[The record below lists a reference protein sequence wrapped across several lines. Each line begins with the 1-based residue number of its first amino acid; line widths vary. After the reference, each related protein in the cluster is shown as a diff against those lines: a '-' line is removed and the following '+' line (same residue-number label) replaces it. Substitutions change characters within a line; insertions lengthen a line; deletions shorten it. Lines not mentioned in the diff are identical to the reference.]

1 MAQAKRGLGKGL
13 GRGLGALFGEDVVE
27 EVVLDKRGS
36 HSHENSDSDT
46 EKSSRGRKQTSAFEM
61 ESNEKKYDS
70 TSKQAAGSKKVEKK
84 SENQNLSGEAEKM
97 SQTQSLSGE
106 VEKLEPKAQ
115 PDVSRETLSD
125 GSVDRASVLDF
136 SLEQQA
142 IEKQI
147 SASEKGEETHGEI
160 YVKLSKIEPNRSQ
173 PRKNFDEE
181 QLQQLAD
188 SMKRYGVLQPLL
200 VQKRENG
207 FEIIAGERR
216 WRAAKM
222 ADLKEV
228 PVVVRE
234 YDPQQTMEIALI
246 ENVQREDL
254 NPIEEA
260 MAYQQLI
267 QEFNL
272 KQEEI
277 AERVSKSRTTITN
290 SLRLL
295 NLAKEVQQMLVEN
308 RLSSGHARALLSLE
322 DPKLQ
327 IELAHKIEQNK
338 MSVRE
343 VEKAVKLMGKEKK
356 PKKEK
361 QVDEALELVF
371 RDLEER
377 MKTVMGTKVNISR
390 KDKSKG
396 KIEIEYYSESELE
409 RIVELIESIR

>member
-1 MAQAKRGLGKGL
+1 
-13 GRGLGALFGEDVVE
+13 
-27 EVVLDKRGS
+27 
-36 HSHENSDSDT
+36 
-46 EKSSRGRKQTSAFEM
+46 
-61 ESNEKKYDS
+61 
-70 TSKQAAGSKKVEKK
+70 
-84 SENQNLSGEAEKM
+84 
-97 SQTQSLSGE
+97 
-106 VEKLEPKAQ
+106 
-115 PDVSRETLSD
+115 
-125 GSVDRASVLDF
+125 
-136 SLEQQA
+136 
-142 IEKQI
+142 
-147 SASEKGEETHGEI
+147 
-160 YVKLSKIEPNRSQ
+160 
-173 PRKNFDEE
+173 
-181 QLQQLAD
+181 
-188 SMKRYGVLQPLL
+188 MKRYGVLQPLL

>member
-36 HSHENSDSDT
+36 HSHENSDS
-46 EKSSRGRKQTSAFEM
+46 EEERVSRGRKHTSTSNVK
-61 ESNEKKYDS
+61 SNEKNQDS
-70 TSKQAAGSKKVEKK
+70 TSEKVVQKKVAE
-84 SENQNLSGEAEKM
+84 EKM

-106 VEKLEPKAQ
+106 VEKLEPKTQ

-147 SASEKGEETHGEI
+147 SASEKGKETHGEI

-207 FEIIAGERR
+207 FEINAGERR

>member
-36 HSHENSDSDT
+36 HSHENSDS
-46 EKSSRGRKQTSAFEM
+46 EEERVSRGRTHTST
-61 ESNEKKYDS
+61 SNAKSNAKNQDS
-70 TSKQAAGSKKVEKK
+70 TSEKVVQKKVE
-84 SENQNLSGEAEKM
+84 EEKM

-106 VEKLEPKAQ
+106 VEKMEPKTQ
-115 PDVSRETLSD
+115 LDVSRETLSD
-125 GSVDRASVLDF
+125 GSVERASVLDF

-147 SASEKGEETHGEI
+147 SASEKVEETHGEI

>member
-27 EVVLDKRGS
+27 EVVMDKRGS
-36 HSHENSDSDT
+36 HSHENSDS
-46 EKSSRGRKQTSAFEM
+46 EEERVSRGRKHTLTSNVK
-61 ESNEKKYDS
+61 SNEKNQDS
-70 TSKQAAGSKKVEKK
+70 TSEKVVQKKAAE
-84 SENQNLSGEAEKM
+84 EKM

-106 VEKLEPKAQ
+106 VEKLEPKTQ

-147 SASEKGEETHGEI
+147 SASEKGEEAHGEI

-246 ENVQREDL
+246 ENIQREDL

>member
-36 HSHENSDSDT
+36 HSHESSDG
-46 EKSSRGRKQTSAFEM
+46 EEERASRGRKHASASDVK
-61 ESNEKKYDS
+61 SNEKNYDS
-70 TSKQAAGSKKVEKK
+70 TSENVVRKKEAGEKM
-84 SENQNLSGEAEKM
+84 SQNQSVSGEAEKKE
-97 SQTQSLSGE
+97 SKT
-106 VEKLEPKAQ
+106 Q
-115 PDVSRETLSD
+115 PDVSRETLS
-125 GSVDRASVLDF
+125 GSSADSPSVLDSSF
-136 SLEQQA
+136 EQQA
-142 IEKQI
+142 IERQI

>member
-27 EVVLDKRGS
+27 GVVLDKRGS
-36 HSHENSDSDT
+36 HSHESADGEG
-46 EKSSRGRKQTSAFEM
+46 EKISRGRKRASA
-61 ESNEKKYDS
+61 SDVKSSEKN
-70 TSKQAAGSKKVEKK
+70 QASSEDKGAGKKETGVKN
-84 SENQNLSGEAEKM
+84 SRNQSLSGEAEKTE
-97 SQTQSLSGE
+97 SDKQ
-106 VEKLEPKAQ
+106 AN
-115 PDVSRETLSD
+115 VSRETLSEISTD
-125 GSVDRASVLDF
+125 TLPGADAS
-136 SLEQQA
+136 SENQA

-147 SASEKGEETHGEI
+147 SASEKAEETQGEI
-160 YVKLSKIEPNRSQ
+160 YVKISKIEPNRSQ

-322 DPKLQ
+322 DPKQ
-327 IELAHKIEQNK
+327 QVELAHQN
-338 MSVRE
+338 RTE
-343 VEKAVKLMGKEKK
+343 
-356 PKKEK
+356 
-361 QVDEALELVF
+361 
-371 RDLEER
+371 
-377 MKTVMGTKVNISR
+377 
-390 KDKSKG
+390 
-396 KIEIEYYSESELE
+396 
-409 RIVELIESIR
+409 

>member
-36 HSHENSDSDT
+36 HSHENSDSE
-46 EKSSRGRKQTSAFEM
+46 EKRVSRGRKHTSTSNVK
-61 ESNEKKYDS
+61 SNEKNQDS
-70 TSKQAAGSKKVEKK
+70 TSEKVVQKKVAE
-84 SENQNLSGEAEKM
+84 EKM

-106 VEKLEPKAQ
+106 VEKLEPKTQ

-147 SASEKGEETHGEI
+147 SASEKGKETHGEI

-295 NLAKEVQQMLVEN
+295 NLAKEVQKMLVEN

>member
-36 HSHENSDSDT
+36 HSHENSDS
-46 EKSSRGRKQTSAFEM
+46 EEERVSRGRTHTSTSNAK
-61 ESNEKKYDS
+61 SNEKNQDS
-70 TSKQAAGSKKVEKK
+70 TSEKVVQKKVE
-84 SENQNLSGEAEKM
+84 EEKM

-106 VEKLEPKAQ
+106 VEKMEPKTQ
-115 PDVSRETLSD
+115 LDVSRETLSD
-125 GSVDRASVLDF
+125 GSVERASVLDF

>member
-27 EVVLDKRGS
+27 EVVMDKRGS
-36 HSHENSDSDT
+36 HSHENSHS
-46 EKSSRGRKQTSAFEM
+46 EEERVSRGRKHTSTSNVK
-61 ESNEKKYDS
+61 SNEKNQDS
-70 TSKQAAGSKKVEKK
+70 TSEKVVQKKVAE
-84 SENQNLSGEAEKM
+84 EKM

-106 VEKLEPKAQ
+106 VEKLEPKTQ

>member
-36 HSHENSDSDT
+36 HSHESSDS
-46 EKSSRGRKQTSAFEM
+46 EEERVSRGRKHISTSNVK
-61 ESNEKKYDS
+61 SNEKNHDS
-70 TSKQAAGSKKVEKK
+70 TSEKVAQKKVAE
-84 SENQNLSGEAEKM
+84 EKM
-97 SQTQSLSGE
+97 SQNQSLSGE
-106 VEKLEPKAQ
+106 VEKLEPKTQ

-136 SLEQQA
+136 SFEQQA

>member
-36 HSHENSDSDT
+36 HSHENSDS
-46 EKSSRGRKQTSAFEM
+46 EEERGSRGRKHTSTSNVKF
-61 ESNEKKYDS
+61 NEKNQDS
-70 TSKQAAGSKKVEKK
+70 TSEKVAQKKVAE
-84 SENQNLSGEAEKM
+84 EKM
-97 SQTQSLSGE
+97 SQNQSLSGE
-106 VEKLEPKAQ
+106 VEKLEPKTQ

-125 GSVDRASVLDF
+125 GSVDRASALDVSF
-136 SLEQQA
+136 EQQA

>member
-36 HSHENSDSDT
+36 HSHESSDS
-46 EKSSRGRKQTSAFEM
+46 EEERVSRGRKYTSTSNVK
-61 ESNEKKYDS
+61 SNEKNQDS
-70 TSKQAAGSKKVEKK
+70 TSEKVVQKKVAE
-84 SENQNLSGEAEKM
+84 EKM

-106 VEKLEPKAQ
+106 VEKLEPKTQ

-322 DPKLQ
+322 DPRLQ

>member
-27 EVVLDKRGS
+27 EVVMDKRGS
-36 HSHENSDSDT
+36 HSHENSDS
-46 EKSSRGRKQTSAFEM
+46 EEERVSRRRKHTSTSNVK
-61 ESNEKKYDS
+61 SNEKNQDS
-70 TSKQAAGSKKVEKK
+70 TSEKVVQKKVAE
-84 SENQNLSGEAEKM
+84 EKM

-106 VEKLEPKAQ
+106 VEKLEPKTQ

>member
-1 MAQAKRGLGKGL
+1 MK
-13 GRGLGALFGEDVVE
+13 
-27 EVVLDKRGS
+27 
-36 HSHENSDSDT
+36 
-46 EKSSRGRKQTSAFEM
+46 
-61 ESNEKKYDS
+61 SNEKNQDS
-70 TSKQAAGSKKVEKK
+70 TSEKVVQKKAAE
-84 SENQNLSGEAEKM
+84 EKM

-106 VEKLEPKAQ
+106 VEKLEPKTQ

-136 SLEQQA
+136 SFEQQA

-147 SASEKGEETHGEI
+147 LASEKGEETHGEI

>member
-1 MAQAKRGLGKGL
+1 M
-13 GRGLGALFGEDVVE
+13 
-27 EVVLDKRGS
+27 
-36 HSHENSDSDT
+36 
-46 EKSSRGRKQTSAFEM
+46 
-61 ESNEKKYDS
+61 
-70 TSKQAAGSKKVEKK
+70 
-84 SENQNLSGEAEKM
+84 
-97 SQTQSLSGE
+97 
-106 VEKLEPKAQ
+106 
-115 PDVSRETLSD
+115 
-125 GSVDRASVLDF
+125 
-136 SLEQQA
+136 
-142 IEKQI
+142 
-147 SASEKGEETHGEI
+147 
-160 YVKLSKIEPNRSQ
+160 KLSKIEPNRSQ

-295 NLAKEVQQMLVEN
+295 NLAKEVQQMPVEN

>member
-1 MAQAKRGLGKGL
+1 MEKDWEEDLELCLEKMLLRKLLWIREAAILTKTLTAKKKEFL
-13 GRGLGALFGEDVVE
+13 E
-27 EVVLDKRGS
+27 EGNI
-36 HSHENSDSDT
+36 HH
-46 EKSSRGRKQTSAFEM
+46 TSNVK
-61 ESNEKKYDS
+61 SNEKNQDS
-70 TSKQAAGSKKVEKK
+70 TSKKVVQKKVAE
-84 SENQNLSGEAEKM
+84 EKM

-106 VEKLEPKAQ
+106 VEKLEPKTQ

>member
-27 EVVLDKRGS
+27 EVVMDKRGS
-36 HSHENSDSDT
+36 HSHENSDS
-46 EKSSRGRKQTSAFEM
+46 EEERVSRGRKHTSTSNVK
-61 ESNEKKYDS
+61 SNEKNQDS
-70 TSKQAAGSKKVEKK
+70 TSEKVVQKKV
-84 SENQNLSGEAEKM
+84 AEGKM

-106 VEKLEPKAQ
+106 VEKLEPKTQ

>member
-27 EVVLDKRGS
+27 EVVMDKRGS
-36 HSHENSDSDT
+36 HSHESSDS
-46 EKSSRGRKQTSAFEM
+46 EEERVSRGRKHTSTSNVK
-61 ESNEKKYDS
+61 SNEKNQDS
-70 TSKQAAGSKKVEKK
+70 TSEKVVQKKVAE
-84 SENQNLSGEAEKM
+84 EKM

-106 VEKLEPKAQ
+106 VEKLEPKTQ
-115 PDVSRETLSD
+115 PDVSCETLSD

>member
-27 EVVLDKRGS
+27 EVVMDKRGS
-36 HSHENSDSDT
+36 HSHENSDS
-46 EKSSRGRKQTSAFEM
+46 EEERVSRGRKHTSTSNVK
-61 ESNEKKYDS
+61 SNEKNQDS
-70 TSKQAAGSKKVEKK
+70 TSEKVVQKKVAE
-84 SENQNLSGEAEKM
+84 EKM

-106 VEKLEPKAQ
+106 VEKLEPKTQ

-322 DPKLQ
+322 DPKQ
-327 IELAHKIEQNK
+327 QVELAHKIEQNK

-343 VEKAVKLMGKEKK
+343 VEKAVKLVGKEKK

-361 QVDEALELVF
+361 PVDEALELVF
-371 RDLEER
+371 QDLEER

>member
-36 HSHENSDSDT
+36 HSHESSDS
-46 EKSSRGRKQTSAFEM
+46 EEERVSRGRKHTSASNVK
-61 ESNEKKYDS
+61 SNEKNHDS
-70 TSKQAAGSKKVEKK
+70 TSEKVAQKKVAE
-84 SENQNLSGEAEKM
+84 EKM
-97 SQTQSLSGE
+97 SLNQSLSGE
-106 VEKLEPKAQ
+106 VEKLEPKTQ

-136 SLEQQA
+136 SFEQQA

>member
-27 EVVLDKRGS
+27 GVVLDKRGS
-36 HSHENSDSDT
+36 HSHESADGEG
-46 EKSSRGRKQTSAFEM
+46 EKISRGRKRASA
-61 ESNEKKYDS
+61 SDVKSSEKS
-70 TSKQAAGSKKVEKK
+70 QASSEDKGAGKKETGVKN
-84 SENQNLSGEAEKM
+84 SQNQSLSGEAEKTE
-97 SQTQSLSGE
+97 SDKQ
-106 VEKLEPKAQ
+106 VN
-115 PDVSRETLSD
+115 VSRETLSEISTD
-125 GSVDRASVLDF
+125 TLPGADAS
-136 SLEQQA
+136 SENQA

-147 SASEKGEETHGEI
+147 SASEKAEETQGEI
-160 YVKLSKIEPNRSQ
+160 YVKISKIEPNRSQ

-322 DPKLQ
+322 DPKQ
-327 IELAHKIEQNK
+327 QVELAHKIEQNK

-343 VEKAVKLMGKEKK
+343 VEKAVKLVGKEKK

-361 QVDEALELVF
+361 PVDEALELVF
-371 RDLEER
+371 QDLEER

>member
-27 EVVLDKRGS
+27 EVVMDKRGS
-36 HSHENSDSDT
+36 HSHESSDS
-46 EKSSRGRKQTSAFEM
+46 EEERVSRGRKHTSTSNVK
-61 ESNEKKYDS
+61 SNEKNQDS
-70 TSKQAAGSKKVEKK
+70 TSEKVVQKKVAE
-84 SENQNLSGEAEKM
+84 EKM

-106 VEKLEPKAQ
+106 VEKLEPKTQ

-361 QVDEALELVF
+361 QVDEALGLVF

>member
-1 MAQAKRGLGKGL
+1 
-13 GRGLGALFGEDVVE
+13 
-27 EVVLDKRGS
+27 
-36 HSHENSDSDT
+36 
-46 EKSSRGRKQTSAFEM
+46 
-61 ESNEKKYDS
+61 
-70 TSKQAAGSKKVEKK
+70 
-84 SENQNLSGEAEKM
+84 M

-106 VEKLEPKAQ
+106 VEKLEPKTQ

-136 SLEQQA
+136 SFEQQA

-147 SASEKGEETHGEI
+147 LASEKGEETHGEI

>member
-36 HSHENSDSDT
+36 HSHESSDS
-46 EKSSRGRKQTSAFEM
+46 EEERVSRGRKQTSTSNVK
-61 ESNEKKYDS
+61 SNEKNHDS
-70 TSKQAAGSKKVEKK
+70 TSEKVAQKKVAE
-84 SENQNLSGEAEKM
+84 EKM
-97 SQTQSLSGE
+97 SQNQSLSGE
-106 VEKLEPKAQ
+106 VEKLEPKTQ

-136 SLEQQA
+136 SFEQQA

>member
-36 HSHENSDSDT
+36 HSHENADGEG
-46 EKSSRGRKQTSAFEM
+46 EKTSRGRKRASA
-61 ESNEKKYDS
+61 SDVKS
-70 TSKQAAGSKKVEKK
+70 
-84 SENQNLSGEAEKM
+84 SENNQASSEDKGTGKKETGVKNSQNQSLSGEAEKTE
-97 SQTQSLSGE
+97 SDKQ
-106 VEKLEPKAQ
+106 VN
-115 PDVSRETLSD
+115 VSRETLSEISTD
-125 GSVDRASVLDF
+125 SLPGADASSENL
-136 SLEQQA
+136 A
-142 IEKQI
+142 NEKQI
-147 SASEKGEETHGEI
+147 SASEKAEETQGEI
-160 YVKLSKIEPNRSQ
+160 YVKISKIEPNRSQ

-322 DPKLQ
+322 DPKQ
-327 IELAHKIEQNK
+327 QVELAHKIEQNK

-343 VEKAVKLMGKEKK
+343 VEKAVKLVGKEKK

-361 QVDEALELVF
+361 PVDEALELVF
-371 RDLEER
+371 QDLEER